1 MATVVGNPP
10 IHLCLGF
17 QGRKC
22 QSRVLLQEGWVE
34 NVRTQCGWEA
44 DDTGEIAV
52 RPAGDAFIMPQSW
65 SLMGCADVRGQAPT
79 WEGLGAGPTAT
90 GAQTTKRPRRTRG
103 RGRFIRRWEHADDA
117 DRQSP
122 GFNHGAGGVHLPE
135 TEVELTEPQGSV
147 VARLSEL
154 GDLEF
159 LVTMDNIAKT
169 LADLKETLG
178 HMEQEAYRRME
189 ERGASSIPS
198 ETFICELALKASYDQ
213 IGFTALKEIFNDSDL
228 ERCLTPAHTEEVEV
242 PDKWATST
250 VKSLATKYGAD
261 ALRIVDRAKTED
273 RGKLIFKLREQ
284 K

>member
-1 MATVVGNPP
+1 
-10 IHLCLGF
+10 
-17 QGRKC
+17 
-22 QSRVLLQEGWVE
+22 
-34 NVRTQCGWEA
+34 
-44 DDTGEIAV
+44 
-52 RPAGDAFIMPQSW
+52 
-65 SLMGCADVRGQAPT
+65 MGCADVTGQAPT
-79 WEGLGAGPTAT
+79 KEGLGAGPEDT

-103 RGRFIRRWEHADDA
+103 RGRYIRRWEHADDA

-122 GFNHGAGGVHLPE
+122 RPSESAGGVHRPE
-135 TEVELTEPQGSV
+135 TEGELTEPQGSV
-147 VARLSEL
+147 GARLSEL

-189 ERGASSIPS
+189 ERGATAIPS
-198 ETFICELALKASYDQ
+198 ETYICELALKASYDQ
-213 IGFTALKEIFNDSDL
+213 IGFTALKAIFHESDL
-228 ERCLTPAHTEEVEV
+228 AQCLTPAHTEEVDV
-242 PDKWATST
+242 PDKWATGT